1 MGSLCQRD
9 TAAGT
14 RASAG
19 CRPCTTGARECGP
32 ARAEGEAGGWALPSR
47 LDGDGASWA
56 GVERRRARAVLASG
70 RNGPAAGLDCWA
82 AGREEVSWAR
92 EKKWATGFGLDLS
105 FGFLG
110 WVLGVWVSFS

>member
-1 MGSLCQRD
+1 MVLGQPGKER
-9 TAAGT
+9 G
-14 RASAG
+14 RK
-19 CRPCTTGARECGP
+19 
-32 ARAEGEAGGWALPSR
+32 
-47 LDGDGASWA
+47 SWA
-56 GVERRRARAVLASG
+56 GVERRRARAALASG

-82 AGREEVSWAR
+82 ARREEVSWAR